1 MLSCK
6 EVARKIASDEFQ
18 GEGWRDRLAVRLHLL
33 GCRHCRRYKAQ
44 LRSIGTAARNLWGLH
59 SEDPPNLERLERRI
73 LEQSLGGPED
83 ATETSKRQGGI
94 DGLQ

>member
-18 GEGWRDRLAVRLHLL
+18 GAGWRERLALRLHLL
-33 GCRHCRRYKAQ
+33 LCRHCRRYAAQ
-44 LRSIGTAARNLWGLH
+44 LRAIGAAARNLWEPT
-59 SEDPPNLERLERRI
+59 SQDSPTLERLERQI
-73 LEQSLGGPED
+73 LERSLGGPED
-83 ATETSKRQGGI
+83 PTETSKRQGGN